1 MSDAKERVPAIDG
14 WFTMDGEHPKL
25 IGTKCTTCSA
35 VFFPR
40 ETIACRNPSCN
51 SRSFVDVELSSRGK
65 IWSFTNNHYQPPAPY
80 RSIEPFEPYTIAAVE
95 LDEEK
100 MIVMGQVAS
109 DVPFE
114 ELRVGLPMELTL
126 GALYEDDE
134 KEYLVWKWRPSTQA
148 A

>member
-1 MSDAKERVPAIDG
+1 MV
-14 WFTMDGEHPKL
+14 
-25 IGTKCTTCSA
+25 
-35 VFFPR
+35 
-40 ETIACRNPSCN
+40 
-51 SRSFVDVELSSRGK
+51 
-65 IWSFTNNHYQPPAPY
+65 
-80 RSIEPFEPYTIAAVE
+80 
-95 LDEEK
+95 
-100 MIVMGQVAS
+100 VMGQVAS